1 MRNVGLRQTKTVTM
15 TKPLTIQTLVAAD
28 SLGRVDAHWNDA
40 VSVVAE
46 EATRKTEAHLT
57 GEIPRV
63 CHLLLQLYRLTTVTN
78 T

>member
-1 MRNVGLRQTKTVTM
+1 MSHVVDFMESIVLKVKLLSSWTMRNVGLRQTKTVTM

-46 EATRKTEAHLT
+46 EATR
-57 GEIPRV
+57 
-63 CHLLLQLYRLTTVTN
+63 
-78 T
+78 